1 MMTDPIADMLT
12 RIRNAVRIERTILD
26 MPSSKLRKGVA
37 QVLKDEGYVWD
48 FEEIDTVPA
57 KTLRL
62 HLKYGPNGE
71 RLITRID
78 RVSKPGRRV
87 YSGYKDLKPILGG
100 MGIQILST
108 PRGVISDRRARAEK
122 VGGEV
127 LALIQRPRPTT
138 GEIGPAASLS
148 LRMLVPC
155 PVSAASRC
163 PCRPT

>member
-12 RIRNAVRIERTILD
+12 RIRNAIRIERIDLD
-26 MPSSKLRKGVA
+26 MPSSKIRRGIA
-37 QVLKDEGYVWD
+37 QVLKDEGYIWD
-48 FEEIDTVPA
+48 YEEVDTVPA

-87 YSGYKDLKPILGG
+87 YSGYKELKPVLNG

-108 PRGVISDRRARAEK
+108 PRGVLSDRRARVEK

-127 LALIQRPRPTT
+127 LALIH
-138 GEIGPAASLS
+138 
-148 LRMLVPC
+148 
-155 PVSAASRC
+155 
-163 PCRPT
+163 